1 MKRIFILLL
10 LLSFLS
16 PAALSDSYI
25 VGGTELNI
33 PSPIGYVRVTTDM
46 GTVYRYL
53 MQLKDPQN
61 DVLAYYILQEDASK
75 ATEGAFPQLSKYFIL
90 KVNKQLKSA
99 MVSSKEFADLQRVT
113 IQQNKEIFESVESK
127 IPGQLE
133 NISEG
138 ISKEFDIDFAMKMSQ
153 FVPLDVHYT
162 DDNTLAYSMYINYG
176 VTAQGSSEKII
187 LSATDTFLN
196 TAGKV
201 IFLYCYAPKAE
212 LEWTRSASKL
222 WAESILAGNPS
233 PPLQS
238 SSRHRIKWKKVVE
251 KCVIGAV
258 GGGLTALV
266 AVLIKNKKRSDQ
278 QTDSVE
284 PD

>member
-16 PAALSDSYI
+16 PAALSDSYNI
-25 VGGTELNI
+25 GGTEISI
-33 PSPIGYVRVTTDM
+33 PAPAGYVRVTPQM

-53 MQLKDPQN
+53 MQLQDQQN
-61 DVLAYYILQEDASK
+61 DILAYFILQEDASK
-75 ATEGAFPQLSKYFIL
+75 VTEGTLPQLSKYFIA

-99 MVSSKEFADLQRVT
+99 IDSSKEFADLQRVT
-113 IQQNKEIFESVESK
+113 RQQNKEIFESLESK
-127 IPGQLE
+127 VPGLLD
-133 NISEG
+133 NISQG
-138 ISKEFDIDFAMKMSQ
+138 ISNEFDIDFAMKVSQ

-187 LSATDTFLN
+187 LSATTTFLN

-212 LEWTRSASKL
+212 LEWTRSASKV
-222 WAESILAGNPS
+222 WADSIVAGNPS
-233 PPLQS
+233 APAQS
-238 SSRHRIKWKKVVE
+238 PGLHGIKWKKVLE
-251 KCVIGAV
+251 KSVIGAV
-258 GGGLTALV
+258 AGGLIAL
-266 AVLIKNKKRSDQ
+266 AAALINNQRRSSQ
-278 QTDSVE
+278 KTDPFE